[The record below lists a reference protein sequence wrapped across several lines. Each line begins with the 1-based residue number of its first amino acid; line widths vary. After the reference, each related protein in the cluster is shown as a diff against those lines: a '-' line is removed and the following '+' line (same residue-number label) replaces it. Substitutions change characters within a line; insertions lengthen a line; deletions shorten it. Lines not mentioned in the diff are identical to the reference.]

1 MRKRISMPDRDFMKA
16 AKSAAKSGQS
26 LRATA
31 LGAGV
36 SLPNLQKSSDGCS
49 DAIAGSLQIFQKA
62 DELG

>member
-1 MRKRISMPDRDFMKA
+1 MPDRDFMKA

-36 SLPNLQKSSDGCS
+36 SLQTYKNHG
-49 DAIAGSLQIFQKA
+49 A
-62 DELG
+62 DRAQNHIPTKG

>member
-31 LGAGV
+31 LGAEPPQTSRKV
-36 SLPNLQKSSDGCS
+36 
-49 DAIAGSLQIFQKA
+49 
-62 DELG
+62 DEPG

>member
-16 AKSAAKSGQS
+16 AKSAAKSGLS

-36 SLPNLQKSSDGCS
+36 SLQNLQESFDGCS
-49 DAIAGSLQIFQKA
+49 NAIAGSTSKFPQR
-62 DELG
+62 

>member
-36 SLPNLQKSSDGCS
+36 SLQTYKNHLIDV
-49 DAIAGSLQIFQKA
+49 AMRL
-62 DELG
+62 